1 MGNDGLSFELSL
13 GNISNSVEAVRVT
26 SIYSFVE
33 VVSAYSS
40 IDYVSNGMLTAA
52 VNDIM
57 SDASSLAWF
66 ERTAQRTI
74 SAACLFN
81 SIYTQD
87 SLVPSTDIN
96 SLAAIPCAPGTS
108 VVSACTNF
116 GSTLTCPSGCINMY
130 NVMSAAGSLTAF
142 MGQIATRY
150 AATPSCISDLTSQFT
165 TNYNNWH
172 VPRVD
177 PTNGI
182 ASVKSRWNSGLKST
196 VGGMITD
203 MAALTT
209 NLTQILN
216 NAGSLVPTLAS
227 TTVGL
232 LAGLNC
238 TLFGEDIQ
246 LIKNAVC
253 STAFNSIYASFVFI
267 SVEAYMLVVI
277 LIVFALIRK
286 SDIESTKAFE
296 DTPAANHSDIEL
308 KGKDDFTA
316 AQIGHEHMK
325 FEMENPFNDGNHV
338 DVNSHTR
345 HDQYPAVE
353 HQRQPTKQEFD
364 SHKATRDNPD
374 RSK

>member
-130 NVMSAAGSLTAF
+130 NVMSAAGSLH
-142 MGQIATRY
+142 
-150 AATPSCISDLTSQFT
+150 S
-165 TNYNNWH
+165 W
-172 VPRVD
+172 
-177 PTNGI
+177 
-182 ASVKSRWNSGLKST
+182 VK
-196 VGGMITD
+196 
-203 MAALTT
+203 
-209 NLTQILN
+209 
-216 NAGSLVPTLAS
+216 
-227 TTVGL
+227 
-232 LAGLNC
+232 
-238 TLFGEDIQ
+238 
-246 LIKNAVC
+246 
-253 STAFNSIYASFVFI
+253 
-267 SVEAYMLVVI
+267 
-277 LIVFALIRK
+277 
-286 SDIESTKAFE
+286 
-296 DTPAANHSDIEL
+296 
-308 KGKDDFTA
+308 
-316 AQIGHEHMK
+316 
-325 FEMENPFNDGNHV
+325 
-338 DVNSHTR
+338 
-345 HDQYPAVE
+345 
-353 HQRQPTKQEFD
+353 
-364 SHKATRDNPD
+364 
-374 RSK
+374 